1 MSTDPLWEDPAD
13 VSVLNIPSINALEE
27 VSVELSPFVFQIKK
41 LFIYVEQYP
50 AAFMSLPSLT
60 KSFTKFAL
68 SSGLGSC
75 FSRYPS

>member
-41 LFIYVEQYP
+41 LFIYVEH
-50 AAFMSLPSLT
+50 
-60 KSFTKFAL
+60 
-68 SSGLGSC
+68 
-75 FSRYPS
+75 